1 MEIIDEDRSN
11 GRSNNRP
18 APLEILDRVKI
29 NSSVDTPLSTI
40 KVVLQVPSQNEL
52 KFSNDNLQKVEGQLR
67 TVFIEFYYKL
77 KLLRS
82 YR

>member
-11 GRSNNRP
+11 RRGNNRP
-18 APLEILDRVKI
+18 APLEILDRVTV
-29 NSSVDTPLSTI
+29 NNTVDTPLSTI
-40 KVVLQVPSQNEL
+40 KVVLKVPGQNEL
-52 KFSNDNLQKVEGQLR
+52 KFSTDNLQKFEGQLR
-67 TVFIEFYYKL
+67 TAFIEFYYKL